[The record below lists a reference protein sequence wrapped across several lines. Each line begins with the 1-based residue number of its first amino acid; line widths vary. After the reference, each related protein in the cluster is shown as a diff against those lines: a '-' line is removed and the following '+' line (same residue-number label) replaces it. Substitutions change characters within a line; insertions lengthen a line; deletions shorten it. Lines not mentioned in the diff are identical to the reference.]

1 MSQDLSSNQSIS
13 EVNKSLDDLKSKNI
27 ELVNL
32 LSDAKLQLLALKEQV
47 EQLGQPPSGFGI
59 FLDLNQDDAD
69 ILING
74 KKMRVII
81 SPEIDKNLLSED
93 DTSYLNEENENNNE

>member
-47 EQLGQPPSGFGI
+47 EKLGQPPSGFGI
-59 FLDLNQDDAD
+59 FRQAQ
-69 ILING
+69 
-74 KKMRVII
+74 
-81 SPEIDKNLLSED
+81 PEQVVK
-93 DTSYLNEENENNNE
+93 LNEKPYKHQLKMEDSTLQM